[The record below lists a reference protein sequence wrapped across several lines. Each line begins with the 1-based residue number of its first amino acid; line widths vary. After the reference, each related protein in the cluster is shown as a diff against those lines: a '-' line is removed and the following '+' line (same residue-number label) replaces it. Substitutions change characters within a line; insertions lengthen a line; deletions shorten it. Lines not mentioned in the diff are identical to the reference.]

1 MFCTIITIVIFMGEV
16 FSSFYSFIMDTI
28 DNMGVYGP
36 ILGSLFIVLESI
48 IPPLPLFVFI
58 TINFIAFGYVL
69 GFIIS
74 WVCTIIGCII
84 SYYLVKKFLR
94 NFVVKKIKNIDLLT
108 RCMNYIENLSLTKIT
123 VILSIPFTPAFMM
136 NIAAGLVNMNF
147 KKFFI
152 AILISK
158 VFLVYFW
165 GFIGTSLV
173 ESFQHP
179 ESLITVVIMM
189 LIAYGISLVIKKVF
203 KIN

>member
-1 MFCTIITIVIFMGEV
+1 MFCTILTIVIFMSDV
-16 FSSFYSFIMDTI
+16 FSGFYNFIMDTI
-28 DNMGVYGP
+28 DAMGVYGP

-58 TINFIAFGYVL
+58 TINFIAFGKIL

-74 WVCTIIGCII
+74 WICTIIGCLI
-84 SYYLVKKFLR
+84 SYFLVKKFLR
-94 NFVVKKIKNIDLLT
+94 NFVVRKIKNIDLLT
-108 RCMNYIENLSLTKIT
+108 RCMNYIENLSLTKVT

-136 NIAAGLVNMNF
+136 NIAAGLVGMNF

-165 GFIGTSLV
+165 GIVGTGLV
-173 ESFQHP
+173 ESFQNP
-179 ESLITVVIMM
+179 SSLITVVVII
-189 LIAYGISLVIKKVF
+189 LLAYLISLVIKKVF

>member
-1 MFCTIITIVIFMGEV
+1 MFCTILTIVIFMSDV
-16 FSSFYSFIMDTI
+16 FSGFYNFIMDTI
-28 DNMGVYGP
+28 DAMGVYGP

-58 TINFIAFGYVL
+58 TINFIAFGKIL

-74 WVCTIIGCII
+74 WICTIIGCLI
-84 SYYLVKKFLR
+84 SYFLVKKFLR
-94 NFVVKKIKNIDLLT
+94 NFVVRKIKNIDLLT
-108 RCMNYIENLSLTKIT
+108 RCMNYIENLSLTKVT

-136 NIAAGLVNMNF
+136 NIAAGLVGMNF

-165 GFIGTSLV
+165 GVVGTGLV
-173 ESFQHP
+173 ESFKNP
-179 ESLITVVIMM
+179 SSLITVVVII
-189 LIAYGISLVIKKVF
+189 LLAYLVSLVIKKVF

>member
-1 MFCTIITIVIFMGEV
+1 MFCTILTIVIFMSDV
-16 FSSFYSFIMDTI
+16 FGGFYNFIMDTI
-28 DNMGVYGP
+28 DAMGVYGP

-58 TINFIAFGYVL
+58 TINFIAFGKIL

-74 WVCTIIGCII
+74 WICTIIGCLI
-84 SYYLVKKFLR
+84 SYFLVKKFLR
-94 NFVVKKIKNIDLLT
+94 NFVVRKIKNIDLLT
-108 RCMNYIENLSLTKIT
+108 RCMNYIENLSLTKVT

-136 NIAAGLVNMNF
+136 NIAAGLVGMNF

-165 GFIGTSLV
+165 GVVGTGLV
-173 ESFQHP
+173 ESFQNP
-179 ESLITVVIMM
+179 SSLITVVVII
-189 LIAYGISLVIKKVF
+189 LLAYLVSLVIKKVF

>member
-1 MFCTIITIVIFMGEV
+1 MGEV
-16 FSSFYSFIMDTI
+16 FSSFYNFIMDTI
-28 DNMGVYGP
+28 DAMGVYGP
-36 ILGSLFIVLESI
+36 LLGSLFIVLESI

-74 WVCTIIGCII
+74 WVCTIIGCLI
-84 SYYLVKKFLR
+84 SYFLVKKFLR
-94 NFVVKKIKNIDLLT
+94 NFVVDKIKNVNLLT
-108 RCMNYIENLSLTKIT
+108 KCMNYIENLSLTKVT

-158 VFLVYFW
+158 IFLVYFW
-165 GFIGTSLV
+165 GFVGTSLV
-173 ESFQHP
+173 ESFQNP
-179 ESLITVVIMM
+179 TSLITVVVMM
-189 LIAYGISLVIKKVF
+189 VIAYVMSLVIKKVF
-203 KIN
+203 KID

>member
-1 MFCTIITIVIFMGEV
+1 MGEV
-16 FSSFYSFIMDTI
+16 FSSFYNFIMDTI
-28 DNMGVYGP
+28 DAMGVYGP
-36 ILGSLFIVLESI
+36 LLGSLFIVLESI

-74 WVCTIIGCII
+74 WVCTIIGCLI
-84 SYYLVKKFLR
+84 SYFLVKKFLR
-94 NFVVKKIKNIDLLT
+94 NFVVDKIKNVDLLT
-108 RCMNYIENLSLTKIT
+108 KCMNYIENLSLTKVT

-158 VFLVYFW
+158 IFLVYFW
-165 GFIGTSLV
+165 GFVCTSLV
-173 ESFQHP
+173 ESFQNP
-179 ESLITVVIMM
+179 TSLITVVVMM
-189 LIAYGISLVIKKVF
+189 IIAYVMSLVIKKVF
-203 KIN
+203 KID

>member
-1 MFCTIITIVIFMGEV
+1 MGEV
-16 FSSFYSFIMDTI
+16 FSIFYNFIMDTI
-28 DNMGVYGP
+28 DAMGVYGP

-58 TINFIAFGYVL
+58 TINFIAFGHVI

-74 WVCTIIGCII
+74 WICTIIGCLI
-84 SYYLVKKFLR
+84 SYFLVKKFLR
-94 NFVVKKIKNIDLLT
+94 NFVVKRIRNIDLLT

-152 AILISK
+152 AILVSK
-158 VFLVYFW
+158 IFLVYFW
-165 GFIGTSLV
+165 GFVGTSLV
-173 ESFQHP
+173 ESFQNP
-179 ESLITVVIMM
+179 ESLITVIIMM
-189 LIAYGISLVIKKVF
+189 VIAYGVSLLIKKVF

>member
-1 MFCTIITIVIFMGEV
+1 
-16 FSSFYSFIMDTI
+16 MDTI
-28 DNMGVYGP
+28 DAMGVYGP
-36 ILGSLFIVLESI
+36 LLGSLFIVFESI

-58 TINFIAFGYVL
+58 TINFIAFGHVL

-74 WVCTIIGCII
+74 WICTIIGCLI
-84 SYYLVKKFLR
+84 SYFLVKKFLR
-94 NFVVKKIKNIDLLT
+94 NFVVRKIKNIDLLT
-108 RCMNYIENLSLTKIT
+108 KCMNYIENLSLTKVT

-136 NIAAGLVNMNF
+136 NIAAGLVNMSF

-158 VFLVYFW
+158 IFLVYFW
-165 GFIGTSLV
+165 GFVGTSLV

-179 ESLITVVIMM
+179 ESLITVVVMM
-189 LIAYGISLVIKKVF
+189 VIAYGVSFLIKKVF

>member
-1 MFCTIITIVIFMGEV
+1 MGEV
-16 FSSFYSFIMDTI
+16 FSNFYNFIMNTI
-28 DNMGVYGP
+28 DAMGVYGP
-36 ILGSLFIVLESI
+36 LLGSLFIVLESI

-58 TINFIAFGYVL
+58 TINFLAFGYVM

>member
-1 MFCTIITIVIFMGEV
+1 MGEV
-16 FSSFYSFIMDTI
+16 FSNFYNLIMDTI
-28 DNMGVYGP
+28 DSMGVYGP

-58 TINFIAFGYVL
+58 TINFIAFGNVI

-74 WVCTIIGCII
+74 WICTIIGCLI
-84 SYYLVKKFLR
+84 SYFLVKKFLR

-108 RCMNYIENLSLTKIT
+108 KCMNYIENLSLTKIT

-158 VFLVYFW
+158 IFLVYFW
-165 GFIGTSLV
+165 GFVGTSLV
-173 ESFQHP
+173 ESFQNP
-179 ESLITVVIMM
+179 TSLITVVVMM
-189 LIAYGISLVIKKVF
+189 VIAYVMSLVIKKVF
-203 KIN
+203 KID